1 MYKLKEHQIEKSKEL
16 NEILVDYKIAY
27 LAGEVR
33 SGKTLTALEAARLY
47 GAGKV
52 IVITKKKAIPSILS
66 DYKNFGFDYEILVIN
81 YESIHKLDNYDCDLV
96 IYDESHSLSKFAK
109 PSVRTKLCKKLFFNV
124 PCILMTGTSA
134 VESDRKSV
142 V

>member
-52 IVITKKKAIPSILS
+52 IVITKKKAISSILS
-66 DYKNFGFDYEILVIN
+66 DYENFGFD
-81 YESIHKLDNYDCDLV
+81 
-96 IYDESHSLSKFAK
+96 
-109 PSVRTKLCKKLFFNV
+109 
-124 PCILMTGTSA
+124 
-134 VESDRKSV
+134 
-142 V
+142 